1 MGSTERSSGAC
12 EKIVPR
18 MKRLFLF
25 LLFLTTAFL
34 SFSQQK
40 ITLQDSLRG
49 TLSPERKCFDV
60 QFYDLSVF
68 VDLDNQFI
76 SGSNIIYFTTVE
88 DFDSLQLDLDRA
100 MRISKITDMNE
111 SSITYSRIENS
122 VYVHFSKIQK
132 KGTRSAIKIYY
143 EGNPHQAINPPW
155 DGGFV
160 WTQDS
165 LGRPWVAVAC
175 EGVGASLWWPCKDHP
190 SDEPD
195 SMRMRF
201 EVPEQLFCASN
212 GNLIN
217 ATITKR
223 GTKIYEWLVQYPINI
238 YNITLNIGYYVQFS
252 DTFERKDDTR
262 LDLDY
267 YVLSYN
273 KGKAEKHFRQVKSM
287 LHCYETL
294 FGKYPFEKDG
304 YAIIEA
310 PYWGMEHQ
318 SGIAY
323 GNEFK
328 NNMMGRDYIIVHESG
343 HEWWGNY
350 LSCADHADL
359 WIHEAFTT
367 YGETLLIE
375 YFYDKDLAEKYLIG
389 QKKSIKNSE
398 AIIGPYGVNYHYWED
413 SDMYYKGAWML
424 HTLRSSLDNDSLW
437 FSLLLGIQNKF
448 GGKQIGSK
456 ELIEY
461 INAFTHFD
469 YTSFFHQYLL
479 YTDLPVLEYQLSRG
493 EKKIHLKYRWVSNEK
508 NFSLPLVI
516 NVNGEQ
522 KIKIL
527 PTAEY
532 KTVSIPILKGVKR
545 EIDFNTNSFYIET
558 RQIKGIKK

>member
-1 MGSTERSSGAC
+1 
-12 EKIVPR
+12 
-18 MKRLFLF
+18 MKKLFLF
-25 LLFLTTAFL
+25 LLFLTPIL
-34 SFSQQK
+34 HSFSQQK
-40 ITLQDSLRG
+40 ITHQDSLRG
-49 TLSPERKCFDV
+49 GLSSERKCFDV

-68 VDLDNQFI
+68 VDVNKHFI
-76 SGSNIIYFTTVE
+76 SGSNIIYFTSLE
-88 DFDSLQLDLDRA
+88 DFNLFQLDLDHG
-100 MRISKITDMNE
+100 MMISKITDIND
-111 SSITYSRIENS
+111 SSITYTRIENS
-122 VYVHFSKIQK
+122 VYVRFPRIQK
-132 KGTRSAIKIYY
+132 KGTSSFITIHY
-143 EGNPHQAINPPW
+143 EGLPHTAINPPW
-155 DGGFV
+155 DGGFI
-160 WTQDS
+160 WAHDS
-165 LGRPWVAVAC
+165 LDRPWVAVAC

-217 ATITKR
+217 TSNTRR
-223 GTKIYEWLVQYPINI
+223 GTKIYEWLVHYPINI
-238 YNITLNIGYYVQFS
+238 YNVTLNIGYYVHFS
-252 DTFERKDDTR
+252 DTFVRKDSTI
-262 LDLDY
+262 LALDY

-273 KGKAEKHFRQVKSM
+273 KAKAEKHFQQVKSM
-287 LHCYETL
+287 LQCYETL
-294 FGKYPFEKDG
+294 FGRYPFERDG

-323 GNEFK
+323 GNDFK

-359 WIHEAFTT
+359 WIHESFTT

-375 YFYDKDLAEKYLIG
+375 YFYDKETAEKYLMG
-389 QKKSIKNSE
+389 QKKSIKNRE

-424 HTLRSSLDNDSLW
+424 HTLRNSMNNDSLW

-448 GGKQIGSK
+448 GGKQIGSD

-461 INAFTHFD
+461 INDFTHFN

-479 YTDLPVLEYQLSRG
+479 HTELPVLEYQLSKG
-493 EKKIHLKYRWVSNEK
+493 ERKIRLKYRWVANEE

-516 NVNGEQ
+516 KVNNGQ
-522 KIKIL
+522 KIKIF
-527 PTAEY
+527 PASEY
-532 KTVSIPILKGVKR
+532 KTLTIPIVKGEKR
-545 EIDFNTNSFYIET
+545 EINFNTNSFYIEI
-558 RQIKGIKK
+558 RHIKRDKE